1 MPKTLEY
8 LETKGVPVIGYQTTE
23 LPAFF
28 TRESGLKLNS
38 SVEEPTEIAEI
49 FKTKMELN
57 LHGGMVIANPVPK
70 EHELSKDYIDTIIE
84 EALKILLPM
93 ELVEKTLHLSFL
105 KQSLKTDGKSLET
118 NIKLVE
124 NNVFRS

>member
-1 MPKTLEY
+1 
-8 LETKGVPVIGYQTTE
+8 
-23 LPAFF
+23 
-28 TRESGLKLNS
+28 
-38 SVEEPTEIAEI
+38 
-49 FKTKMELN
+49 MELN

-105 KQSLKTDGKSLET
+105 KQSLK
-118 NIKLVE
+118 NRWQKLR
-124 NNVFRS
+124 NKY

>member
-1 MPKTLEY
+1 
-8 LETKGVPVIGYQTTE
+8 
-23 LPAFF
+23 
-28 TRESGLKLNS
+28 
-38 SVEEPTEIAEI
+38 
-49 FKTKMELN
+49 MELN

-124 NNVFRS
+124 NNAFRS

>member
-1 MPKTLEY
+1 MDIKQLNY
-8 LETKGVPVIGYQTTE
+8 L
-23 LPAFF
+23 LF

-84 EALKILLPM
+84 EA
-93 ELVEKTLHLSFL
+93 VRFYC
-105 KQSLKTDGKSLET
+105 QW
-118 NIKLVE
+118 N
-124 NNVFRS
+124 